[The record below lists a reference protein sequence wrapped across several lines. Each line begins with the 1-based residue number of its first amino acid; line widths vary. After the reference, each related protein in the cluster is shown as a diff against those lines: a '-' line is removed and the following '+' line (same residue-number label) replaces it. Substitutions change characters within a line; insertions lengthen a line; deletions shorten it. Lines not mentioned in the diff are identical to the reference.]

1 MTLRRARRFTTV
13 NHYGQLAM
21 EHWRA
26 HRQGAFR
33 ALPDPNGYFEDLGEE
48 VQAAITSLRNDLIMR
63 TPTRSM
69 IDTDRRARQAH
80 SMAEEIVLTELV
92 WRPEE
97 PTPSVPDPILDQ
109 HYRMLDLVNGARE
122 SMPTE

>member
-1 MTLRRARRFTTV
+1 M

-26 HRQGAFR
+26 HRPHAFQ
-33 ALPDPNGYFEDLGEE
+33 ALPDPSGYFEGLGEE
-48 VQAAITSLRNDLIMR
+48 VQAAITSLRDDLMIR

-69 IDTDRRARQAH
+69 IDTDRRAHQAH
-80 SMAEEIVLTELV
+80 AMAEEIVLTELV

-109 HYRMLDLVNGARE
+109 HYRMLDLVSGALE
-122 SMPTE
+122 SMPTD